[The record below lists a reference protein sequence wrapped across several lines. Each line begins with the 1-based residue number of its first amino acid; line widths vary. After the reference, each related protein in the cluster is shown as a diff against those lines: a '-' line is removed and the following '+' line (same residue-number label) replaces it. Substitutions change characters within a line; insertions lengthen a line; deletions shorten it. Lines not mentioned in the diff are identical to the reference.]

1 MLLMRNI
8 VKMAGEFCRME
19 TGKICLLLK
28 QCYFL
33 LKFDAVSLWAFL
45 SALLLAA
52 RQRQKSP
59 YG

>member
-8 VKMAGEFCRME
+8 VNMAGYFCRME

-33 LKFDAVSLWAFL
+33 LKFDAASLRAFL
-45 SALLLAA
+45 SALLLA
-52 RQRQKSP
+52 SL
-59 YG
+59 